1 MDPQLDTTS
10 GRSETLELSSV
21 VSGVGSTAMRA
32 TLFGKPKP
40 GKDFSTPSSPS
51 QGKKAGILL
60 FSTICL
66 LMSAALDLHVAQE
79 NVIQQYYQ
87 EASQAFVR
95 RDLARARELLVKI
108 LAMRADIPEVH
119 SLLGAVCDR
128 MGDPAQARKH
138 FESATRLNPD
148 DEDIRSNFASF
159 LTKQGDLKEAI
170 RLLES
175 SPRQNPKNPELLI
188 QLARLYYL
196 SDQFEKAVS
205 VSQRLEPLDPRI
217 NREFFLMLALALERL
232 GNRDAAEQELKKLLQ
247 AFPTDNQA
255 LLELAKIY
263 VAQRNGVKLVALLD
277 SPTVRTAE
285 NAELHALFGE
295 GLLIS
300 NDLDRAILEYERA
313 CDLDGDAEQ
322 YRFNLAAL
330 YFRKGQHERC
340 LEALEKIPINKRN
353 AETFNLFG
361 SSYAKLGNS
370 KRSREYYERAIGF
383 PEADEKP
390 YYNLGL
396 LLIRE
401 FAYQEAIQT
410 LNLGRRRFPDSVDL
424 LLGLSV
430 AHQLKGEYSFARETL
445 KRLISLQPQSSDAYY
460 YLAGSY
466 LETGETIPAK
476 ANFDKAYEINPDDFR
491 INYFLGWIAF
501 NQGNT
506 GEARRLLTRTVEL
519 KPNFAFGHHQLAKL
533 YLQTSEF
540 DKALSSCRKAVEA
553 DPDLAQAY
561 YVLAQV
567 NSRMGQTEEAQKQ
580 LAIYQ
585 AVKANI
591 AEKEYRVFI
600 LP

>member
-1 MDPQLDTTS
+1 M
-10 GRSETLELSSV
+10 SS
-21 VSGVGSTAMRA
+21 
-32 TLFGKPKP
+32 
-40 GKDFSTPSSPS
+40 
-51 QGKKAGILL
+51 
-60 FSTICL
+60 
-66 LMSAALDLHVAQE
+66 LDLHVAQE

-108 LAMRADIPEVH
+108 LAMRADIPEIH
-119 SLLGAVCDR
+119 SLLGAVYDR
-128 MGDPAQARKH
+128 MGDQAQARKH
-138 FESATRLNPD
+138 FELAIKLKPD

-170 RLLES
+170 QLIES
-175 SPRQNPKNPELLI
+175 STRHNPKNPELLI

-205 VSQRLEPLDPRI
+205 VSQQVESLDPRG
-217 NREFFLMLALALERL
+217 NRELFLMLALSLERL
-232 GNRDAAEQELKKLLQ
+232 GNRDAAEQKLQKLLQ

-255 LLELAKIY
+255 LIELAKIY
-263 VAQRNGVKLVALLD
+263 LAQRSGVKVVALLD
-277 SPTVRTAE
+277 SPTVRKSE
-285 NAELHALFGE
+285 NAQLHALFGE

-300 NDLDRAILEYERA
+300 NDLDRAISEYERA
-313 CDLDGDAEQ
+313 CDLDGEAEQ

-340 LEALEKIPINKRN
+340 VEALEKIPINKRN

-361 SSYAKLGNS
+361 SAYAKLGNS
-370 KRSREYYERAIGF
+370 QRSKECYERAIGF
-383 PEADEKP
+383 PEVDEKP

-410 LNLGRRRFPDSVDL
+410 LNLGRKKFPDSVDL

-430 AHQLKGEYSFARETL
+430 AHQLKGEYSFARDTL
-445 KRLISLQPQSSDAYY
+445 KRVISLQPQSSEAYY

-466 LETGETIPAK
+466 LETGETTSAK
-476 ANFDKAYEINPDDFR
+476 TNFDKAHDLNPDDFR

-501 NQGNT
+501 NEGKT
-506 GEARRLLTRTVEL
+506 EEARKFLTRTVEL

-533 YLQTSEF
+533 YLQTGEL
-540 DKALSSCRKAVEA
+540 DKALSSCRKAVES
-553 DPDLAQAY
+553 DPGLAQVY

-585 AVKANI
+585 AVKANT
-591 AEKEYRVFI
+591 ADKEYRVFI